1 MTVTIGTNG
10 LSKLL
15 LSRYEAAEQLGL
27 CTRSLDWLIE
37 TGKVAI
43 IRIGRRVL
51 IPAGKLQ
58 EFASRGDSE
67 RIRPE

>member
-1 MTVTIGTNG
+1 MATTIGNNG
-10 LSKLL
+10 FSKLL

-51 IPAGKLQ
+51 IPTAKLQ
-58 EFASRGDSE
+58 EFASKGDAE